1 MEAVI
6 EKAVNVHQEG
16 DSHELRDKAVEG
28 ASARKLLHQVGKLSL
43 NLLGGNGVCVE
54 PVGLVALGIVKTICQ
69 IFVGLAQL
77 FVVILIQ
84 PEYKPAVGFIIGMEL
99 GIMGGIRR
107 NQQTVPVF
115 QLIAFITDVVC
126 NIAFQEKI
134 ELVVVMFMGIYGFK
148 RSVIVIEESLRT
160 ACIAVC

>member
-1 MEAVI
+1 M
-6 EKAVNVHQEG
+6 KT
-16 DSHELRDKAVEG
+16 
-28 ASARKLLHQVGKLSL
+28 
-43 NLLGGNGVCVE
+43 
-54 PVGLVALGIVKTICQ
+54 VGLMALGIVKTICQ

-115 QLIAFITDVVC
+115 KLIAFITDVVC

-134 ELVVVMFMGIYGFK
+134 EFIIIVFMGSHGF
-148 RSVIVIEESLRT
+148 
-160 ACIAVC
+160 

>member
-99 GIMGGIRR
+99 GIMGGY
-107 NQQTVPVF
+107 Q
-115 QLIAFITDVVC
+115 A
-126 NIAFQEKI
+126 
-134 ELVVVMFMGIYGFK
+134 
-148 RSVIVIEESLRT
+148 ESADSPRIP
-160 ACIAVC
+160 ADSFYHRCGM